1 MILGVPLLNWQEG
14 NLLAKTVILCVDDEE
29 IPRTFRKLILLK
41 QGYEV
46 VTASSGEQ
54 ALEMLSDRH
63 FDLVLTDQMMPG
75 MLGTELTKRIKSSI
89 PSMPVVIISA
99 VNELPV
105 DVLYADRFISKIEGP
120 EALFQ
125 GLVEVLERYRR
136 AESEEI
142 S

>member
-1 MILGVPLLNWQEG
+1 MLNWQEG
-14 NLLAKTVILCVDDEE
+14 RLPAKTVILCVDDDE
-29 IPRTFRKLILLK
+29 IPRTFRKLILQK

-54 ALEMLSDRH
+54 ALEMLSERR

-75 MLGTELTKRIKSSI
+75 MVGTELTKRIKSSI
-89 PSMPVVIISA
+89 PGMPVVIISG

-105 DVLYADRFISKIEGP
+105 DVSYADRFISKIEGP
-120 EALFQ
+120 QALFQ

-136 AESEEI
+136 KE
-142 S
+142 

>member
-1 MILGVPLLNWQEG
+1 LLNWQEG
-14 NLLAKTVILCVDDEE
+14 RLPAKTVILCVDDDE
-29 IPRTFRKLILLK
+29 IPRTFRKLILQK

-54 ALEMLSDRH
+54 ALEMLSERR

-75 MLGTELTKRIKSSI
+75 MVGTELTKRIKSSI
-89 PSMPVVIISA
+89 PGMPVVIISG

-105 DVLYADRFISKIEGP
+105 DVSYADRFISKIEGP
-120 EALFQ
+120 QALFQ

-136 AESEEI
+136 KE
-142 S
+142 